1 MSTLT
6 GHQFNQTGDY
16 GIKAYGSASE
26 EQHIATRVGG
36 GRQRT
41 SQRQRT
47 SRRQRTSQRQR
58 GGRRQRT
65 SQRQRTS
72 RRQRQQRQQRGG
84 K

>member
-1 MSTLT
+1 MSASPT
-6 GHQFNQTGDY
+6 GYQFNQTGDY
-16 GIKAYGSASE
+16 GIKAYGPASGD
-26 EQHIATRVGG
+26 QHIATRVGG
-36 GRQRT
+36 G
-41 SQRQRT
+41 RQRT

-72 RRQRQQRQQRGG
+72 RRQRQQRGG